1 MINDFLKKLGI
12 EQQYVETDDG
22 QYVIDIKDSNEYSKV
37 YSKLDKNQSVL
48 EVEDDSVF
56 DLENNTLEF
65 ESEDY
70 YLELNADL
78 ENDVYSLV
86 ITKKEL

>member
-1 MINDFLKKLGI
+1 MIDDFLKKLGI
-12 EQQYVETDDG
+12 EQPYVETDDG
-22 QYVIDIKDSNEYSKV
+22 QYVIDIEDSNEYSKV

-78 ENDVYSLV
+78 DNDVYSLV
-86 ITKKEL
+86 ITEKEQ